1 MKLEILRFS
10 DNGESTSGLIFVDDK
25 FECYSIEDEFRVEK
39 VNGET
44 RIPEG
49 IYGLEF
55 RKENSPLTKRYQDKY
70 PFFSW
75 HLQLQ
80 DVPNFKHVY
89 IHIGNTAKD
98 SDGCIIVGD
107 SVNNNTIAEGFVSS
121 SKPAFERLYTKISKE
136 LEKGNKVTIEIK
148 QIYK

>member
-1 MKLEILRFS
+1 MKIELLRFS
-10 DNGESTSGLIFVDDK
+10 DNGESTSGIVFVDGK
-25 FECYSIEDEFRVEK
+25 FECYSIEDRFRSVK

-49 IYGLEF
+49 IYPIEF
-55 RKENSPLTKRYQDKY
+55 RKENSPLTKRYQEKY
-70 PFFSW
+70 SFFSF
-75 HLQLQ
+75 HLEIQ

-98 SDGCIIVGD
+98 SDGCILVGD
-107 SVNNNTIAEGFVSS
+107 SVNNNTLAEGNVSAS
-121 SKPAFERLYTKISKE
+121 RQAFERLYTKISKE
-136 LEKGNKVTIEIK
+136 LENGKQVTIEIK